1 MFRLIQIAID
11 GPAASGK
18 STVARRVAELLNA
31 AYVNT
36 GDMYRAITWLTLKT
50 GVNPESDPTAVAALL
65 QNTRLEH
72 TLNNEGR
79 PVLLLNGAEVEQSD
93 IRQPAVAGI
102 VSYVARIPAVRH
114 WLVARQRAARKL
126 GLLVMEGRDIG
137 TVVFPSAKF
146 KFYLTASPEVRAKR
160 RLGQPDEV
168 TDNADVESVAKEI
181 TGRDAIDRTRPVSPL
196 RPAPDAK
203 YIDSSTMTIEEV
215 GRKIVAWIESETRC
229 VNTSENA
236 SHENIKK

>member
-36 GDMYRAITWLTLKT
+36 GDMYRTIAWLALKA
-50 GVNPESDPTAVAALL
+50 GVEPKSNPEAVAALL
-65 QNTRLEH
+65 QNIRLEH
-72 TLNNEGR
+72 ALDDKGS
-79 PVLLLNGAEVEQSD
+79 PLLLLNDKEVEQGE
-93 IRQPAVAGI
+93 IRQPAVADI
-102 VSYVARIPAVRH
+102 VSFVARIPEVRH

-126 GLLVMEGRDIG
+126 GMLVMEGRDIG
-137 TVVFPSAKF
+137 TVVFPSAKL

-160 RLGQPDEV
+160 RLKQPGEV
-168 TDNADVESVAKEI
+168 TNNANVESVAREI
-181 TGRDAIDRTRPVSPL
+181 ARRDCIDRNRHVSPL

-203 YIDSSTMTIEEV
+203 YIDSSSMTIEEV
-215 GRKIVAWIESETRC
+215 SKKIVGLAKLEKGC
-229 VNTSENA
+229 
-236 SHENIKK
+236 